1 MLERRAS
8 GGFSWSSWLSWLV
21 GAGRGSLS
29 PRRLV
34 VSARAASPRR
44 YENMLAAP
52 AEAADDDGRFDDAEE
67 EAEADEDKETGQAR

>member
-1 MLERRAS
+1 ML
-8 GGFSWSSWLSWLV
+8 LV
-21 GAGRGSLS
+21 GLVGLVGWLAPAGVRCP

>member
-1 MLERRAS
+1 M
-8 GGFSWSSWLSWLV
+8 
-21 GAGRGSLS
+21 
-29 PRRLV
+29 
-34 VSARAASPRR
+34 VSAHAASPRR